1 MDWRENLKL
10 WEDRLPRIDRTERI
24 MDAIRSQSE
33 IAPKQEAQQPAA
45 KSKRAKAGYAALM
58 TATVI
63 FACGFGFA
71 ADSWKLFAPDGSL
84 ALEYRSFMP
93 GDEPVAGVDTAAL
106 QRMLA
111 EGQAAIFYLKRQ
123 DRYIGLANERQYAD
137 YSQFAAEA
145 GNYAPRNE
153 IGQGFAF
160 QSGSFIHELNGGI
173 AGEYHAEDSKTTEEI
188 SYRTVPLGRTVG
200 YSASYKD
207 ERGYEVALTV
217 WFHLPGQTI
226 YTNEMNELNMEK
238 VRVDEAVEAF
248 YLKGKDSDVQ
258 RISWGEGDSY
268 YRLDDL
274 TGGQLSRERMVELAL
289 SLIGG

>member
-24 MDAIRSQSE
+24 MEAIRSQSR

-106 QRMLA
+106 RKMLA

-123 DRYIGLANERQYAD
+123 DRYIGLANERQYAN

-160 QSGSFIHELNGGI
+160 QSGSFMHELNGGI
-173 AGEYHAEDSKTTEEI
+173 AGENHAEDSKSAEEI
-188 SYRTVPLGRTVG
+188 SFRTIPLGRTIG

-207 ERGYEVALTV
+207 DRGNQVALTV
-217 WFHLPGQTI
+217 SFHFPGRTI
-226 YTNEMNELNMEK
+226 YTTEMKELNMEK
-238 VRVDEAVEAF
+238 IRVGEAVEAF
-248 YLKGKDSDVQ
+248 YLKGKDGIGQ
-258 RISWGEGDSY
+258 RISWGEGDGY

-274 TGGQLSRERMVELAL
+274 TGGQLPRERMVELAS